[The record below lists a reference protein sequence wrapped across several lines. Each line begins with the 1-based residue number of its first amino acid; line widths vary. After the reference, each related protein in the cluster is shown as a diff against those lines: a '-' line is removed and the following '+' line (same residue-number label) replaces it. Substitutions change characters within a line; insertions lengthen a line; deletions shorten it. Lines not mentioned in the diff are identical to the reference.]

1 MTLKLLSDVS
11 KSSYLVDAEK
21 NAGISF
27 LERNQLQCDGSGLK
41 FTFKNHDIT
50 VKIPEGALAIGE
62 KIHVEVA
69 VMPMYGPFQF
79 LKGAR
84 LISPVVWLC
93 PLEKNVHLKRPI
105 HVTLPHILSGLTEEK
120 AQYYQV
126 QFNKANH
133 NDYASGVYN
142 FQPAE
147 GSLQLF
153 SEGDQSYAMLSTNH
167 FCYICITAKDKPELK
182 MDAGY
187 CLTRAESRIAQ
198 WRYEAYFCVSYYLK
212 TCLQV
217 MEVRGL
223 QHAHYISVT

>member
-1 MTLKLLSDVS
+1 MVEVFLSITSHAELEEPRGTRIPPETVTAVTTVTLKLLSDVS

-50 VKIPEGALAIGE
+50 VKIPEGTLAIGE

-93 PLEKNVHLKRPI
+93 PLEKNVHAPKATDPR
-105 HVTLPHILSGLTEEK
+105 HSSSHFKWTHRGKSSVLSSP
-120 AQYYQV
+120 V
-126 QFNKANH
+126 
-133 NDYASGVYN
+133 
-142 FQPAE
+142 
-147 GSLQLF
+147 
-153 SEGDQSYAMLSTNH
+153 
-167 FCYICITAKDKPELK
+167 
-182 MDAGY
+182 
-187 CLTRAESRIAQ
+187 
-198 WRYEAYFCVSYYLK
+198 
-212 TCLQV
+212 
-217 MEVRGL
+217 
-223 QHAHYISVT
+223 